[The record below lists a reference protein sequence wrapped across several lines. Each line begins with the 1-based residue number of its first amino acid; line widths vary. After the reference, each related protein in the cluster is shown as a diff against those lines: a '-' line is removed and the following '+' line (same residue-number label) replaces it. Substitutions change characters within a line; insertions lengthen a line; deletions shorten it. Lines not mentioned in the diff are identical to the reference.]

1 MLRWFYTVLNIKHQY
16 QKVQFSTFLLKNP
29 TYTLCR
35 VIKISA
41 SMDWD
46 AFSVQLKNHENWK
59 IFRYPKFKKTGKKSF
74 FSPTSKFIFTLLQP
88 NCWCIRMTFSVNNS
102 KYVHLLHIKLHDIQS
117 TLIYDNLQIR

>member
-29 TYTLCR
+29 TYTLCI

-46 AFSVQLKNHENWK
+46 AFSVQLKNHEN
-59 IFRYPKFKKTGKKSF
+59 F
-74 FSPTSKFIFTLLQP
+74 FSKDEFLIKFIFLKKEAIFDYFWLP
-88 NCWCIRMTFSVNNS
+88 RMME
-102 KYVHLLHIKLHDIQS
+102 
-117 TLIYDNLQIR
+117 